1 MDFNTVLN
9 GVVRFV
15 DKEIIVSM
23 NPWQEVIARVGMARI
38 INNSDAV
45 KSMLTKNAFARTFAI
60 SDEQGNI
67 DVEGL
72 VCDLKK
78 VMSDKGGLEIDVPM
92 FGTFKFVE
100 KDVDKLYSYIRGI

>member
-15 DKEIIVSM
+15 DKEVLVSM

-45 KSMLTKNAFARTFAI
+45 KTMLTKNAFARTFAI
-60 SDEQGNI
+60 ADDKGDI
-67 DVEGL
+67 DIDGL
-72 VCDLKK
+72 IKDIKNAV
-78 VMSDKGGLEIDVPM
+78 SDKGTLEIDVPM